1 MPCEGCH
8 VQFTV
13 FKRKRSCY
21 DCKRYYCHNCLASSS
36 NNNRKHALCERCL
49 LFSKRPLGRSD
60 LTKLKSKDLI
70 FYLQSKH
77 ISTAGCVEKE
87 ELIELVLQYVN
98 RTDMN
103 SQTFSGGSGSSSGSS
118 SHHTTPQHNG
128 NGGGI
133 EDSGR
138 PSTDY
143 GPSANNSFDSIKQTC
158 QNFFSNLSDNIS
170 DSLANLES
178 RACSKNRPPTTMT
191 TTTTNVTEQPR
202 VTTRVIPTYASS
214 QQNSPENPLTSPI
227 AERRQGAE
235 TTYTAESL
243 VVNLPP
249 SVPESTENN
258 GHVNMQ
264 DECNCSDDEEMIAS
278 FNGRTRSPKSEQE
291 SHNLSLNKDEHDS
304 VNVISNN
311 CAPSTSTS
319 TSKAPSQYSK
329 LEIYVNDEE
338 SSHSSFEELGAIGGI
353 SDDSKTTTDT
363 TSNTTDHWQMLDLK
377 ANETEPAQHQ
387 QQQQQTQQYQESPL
401 ENLTSNEDINKAEE
415 HTVQSNNSQQTHY
428 HHPPPTPT
436 HVHPAPR
443 VKKVTR
449 RRSESYLNRRRP
461 QTSVEDDEDDDVNHV
476 LQNARIEEEIQT
488 TSSTSAAIRKT
499 TTKRCCTRCGKNK
512 ANIRQQVEK
521 MRQHLESSQMSESD
535 IKQELSEFLAY
546 LEQRTKSIE
555 YSDSEAGISTPS
567 VSRHTNEIEE
577 EEEISVER
585 PVDDHVESERNVDQ
599 SESTTAHFYDKD
611 SRFINLDEIESM
623 KQLECLTVKQLKEIL
638 MLHRVDYKGCCEKQE
653 LLDRVE
659 RLWKNLKS
667 TPAVEKLPTDELCKI
682 CMDAPIECV
691 ILECGH
697 MATCTNCGKVLS
709 ECPICRQ
716 YIVRV
721 VRFFR
726 A

>member
-13 FKRKRSCY
+13 FKRKRSCF
-21 DCKRYYCHNCLASSS
+21 DCKRYYCHNCLANYNSNTN

-49 LFSKRPLGRSD
+49 LFSKRPLVRSD
-60 LTKLKSKDLI
+60 LIKLKPKDLI

-87 ELIELVLQYVN
+87 ELIDLVLQYVN
-98 RTDMN
+98 RADMSN
-103 SQTFSGGSGSSSGSS
+103 QPLSTGSGSSSSS
-118 SHHTTPQHNG
+118 NSQHTTPKHQSNG
-128 NGGGI
+128 ASGGVDEG
-133 EDSGR
+133 GAKR
-138 PSTDY
+138 STDY

-158 QNFFSNLSDNIS
+158 QNFFSSLSDNIS

-178 RACSKNRPPTTMT
+178 RACSKNRETTNMT
-191 TTTTNVTEQPR
+191 SSVSGNVTEQPR
-202 VTTRVIPTYASS
+202 VATRVIPTYASS
-214 QQNSPENPLTSPI
+214 QQNSPEYPTTTPVEDRNTSANSI
-227 AERRQGAE
+227 FRTEG
-235 TTYTAESL
+235 L

-249 SVPESTENN
+249 NSPDNT
-258 GHVNMQ
+258 
-264 DECNCSDDEEMIAS
+264 S
-278 FNGRTRSPKSEQE
+278 FNDRTRSPKSELEIQQ
-291 SHNLSLNKDEHDS
+291 NLGKNM
-304 VNVISNN
+304 
-311 CAPSTSTS
+311 CGPSTSTS

-329 LEIYVNDEE
+329 LEIYVNDDED

-377 ANETEPAQHQ
+377 NNETET
-387 QQQQQTQQYQESPL
+387 TQQNQ
-401 ENLTSNEDINKAEE
+401 NLP
-415 HTVQSNNSQQTHY
+415 SQQPQDMVDKSAIINTEEIRDKNRIESDQFIKQ
-428 HHPPPTPT
+428 PPPTPT
-436 HVHPAPR
+436 HAHPAQR

-461 QTSVEDDEDDDVNHV
+461 HNSVDDEDEDINHV
-476 LQNARIEEEIQT
+476 LQNPRIEEENQNVSTNSVT
-488 TSSTSAAIRKT
+488 TGNATSP
-499 TTKRCCTRCGKNK
+499 TKRSCTRCGKNK
-512 ANIRQQVEK
+512 AGIRQQVEK

-535 IKQELSEFLAY
+535 IKQELTEFLSY

-555 YSDSEAGISTPS
+555 YSDSEAGISTAS
-567 VSRHTNEIEE
+567 VSRQTNEIDDD
-577 EEEISVER
+577 EEISAER
-585 PVDDHVESERNVDQ
+585 SLEGQAATSIPKI
-599 SESTTAHFYDKD
+599 STGITAAQLYDKD
-611 SRFINLDEIESM
+611 TRFINLDEIESI
-623 KQLECLTVKQLKEIL
+623 KQLECLSVKQLKEIL

-653 LLDRVE
+653 LLDRVI